1 MPSATE
7 LTALYTNFL
16 LGPRPGPD
24 TCAHC
29 FNFTRGF
36 DSCYACDHNEAW
48 LATVAPISYSVAL
61 EQLHHALRSYKRSG
75 GLAARRL
82 TLELASVLWRFLDL
96 HEDCVASAA
105 NTDRFALVTTVPG
118 GDPSRDQ
125 ASPLRA
131 MVGEIVGRTRRRYE
145 RLLRTA
151 PADVEP
157 HAFALGKFSATRP
170 LDGEPVLLIDDT
182 WTTGASAQSAAAV
195 LRRAGAGPV
204 AAVVIGR
211 HLNPEWHE
219 NDRRLRGI
227 GRPFDW
233 DRCALCDQEHSV
245 RR

>member
-1 MPSATE
+1 MPSVTE
-7 LTALYTNFL
+7 LTALHTNFM

-24 TCAHC
+24 TCARC

-48 LATVAPISYSVAL
+48 LAAVAPISYSVAL
-61 EQLHHALRSYKRSG
+61 QQLHHALRSYKRIG
-75 GLAARRL
+75 GAAGRRL
-82 TLELASVLWRFLDL
+82 TLELASVLWRFLDS
-96 HEDCVASAA
+96 HERCVARVA
-105 NTDRFALVTTVPG
+105 NTDRFALVTTVPC
-118 GDPSRDQ
+118 GDPRRDET
-125 ASPLRA
+125 SPLRA
-131 MVGEIVGRTRRRYE
+131 IVGEIVTSTRQRYE
-145 RLLRTA
+145 RLLHRSA
-151 PADVEP
+151 AEVQPR
-157 HAFALGKFSATRP
+157 AFDINKYGATRP

-204 AAVVIGR
+204 AAVAIGR

-233 DRCALCDQEHSV
+233 DRCALCDQEHSL